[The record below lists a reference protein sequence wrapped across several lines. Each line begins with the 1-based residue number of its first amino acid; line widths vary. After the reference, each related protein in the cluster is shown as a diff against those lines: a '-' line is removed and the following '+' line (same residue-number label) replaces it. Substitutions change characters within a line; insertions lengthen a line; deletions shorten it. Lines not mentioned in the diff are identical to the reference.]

1 MKRILC
7 LLFLILCGFS
17 LIGGGTFLLSGCSS
31 SQTETG
37 GGGTSSPSEDEEN
50 PGDGEGGDVSPDAN
64 TEFSWT
70 VKGIYRTSST

>member
-1 MKRILC
+1 MMV
-7 LLFLILCGFS
+7 LCGFA
-17 LIGGGTFLLSGCSS
+17 LVGGGILLSTNY
-31 SQTETG
+31 SQAKVDG
-37 GGGTSSPSEDEEN
+37 GEVTDPGEGEEGEN